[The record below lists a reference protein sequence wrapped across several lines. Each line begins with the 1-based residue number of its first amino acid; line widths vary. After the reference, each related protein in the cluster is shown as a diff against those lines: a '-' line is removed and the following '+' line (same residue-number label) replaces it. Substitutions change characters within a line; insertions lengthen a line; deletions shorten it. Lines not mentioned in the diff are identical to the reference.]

1 MGRHG
6 RFMRPSGR
14 RGRTAGRVC
23 GSLAEIRMPP
33 VAEVF
38 AATDAVGSGK
48 VCQVVAPFVE
58 AYVTMMSSPVFA
70 PVGKVMMRTG
80 KIEMIVVG
88 IDHADPQDPPS
99 GVHVDGTEKVF
110 GLHETVV
117 LPAAQHPAQVIVSHV
132 QIHVITVH
140 GTFVAGNGQFH
151 QPADPAKEVIVN
163 LKHIVTLTGGEIQL
177 VCHLISQKTAFH
189 AQIRP

>member
-1 MGRHG
+1 
-6 RFMRPSGR
+6 MRPSGR

-99 GVHVDGTEKVF
+99 GVHVDGTEKY
-110 GLHETVV
+110 
-117 LPAAQHPAQVIVSHV
+117 S
-132 QIHVITVH
+132 
-140 GTFVAGNGQFH
+140 
-151 QPADPAKEVIVN
+151 
-163 LKHIVTLTGGEIQL
+163 
-177 VCHLISQKTAFH
+177 VCMKRLYCLLLSTQRKSSF
-189 AQIRP
+189 RMSRYM